1 MGAHD
6 WTLRKFVMRFVV
18 ALGFLIA
25 CLWLVAV
32 LATHA

>member
-6 WTLRKFVMRFVV
+6 WTLRQFVTRFLV
-18 ALGFLIA
+18 ALGLLIA